1 MMRFQHIEYLWLLWA
16 VVLLSAVYFAAQ
28 ISRKHK
34 IRKIGDEALVL
45 KLMPGYSAA
54 LNNIRFILVLLAL
67 VSGIIGLANLQ
78 SGARSEKI
86 ERKGIDVMIALDVS
100 KSMLAKD
107 AAPDRLEKSKRFIYK
122 LLEKISNNRVG
133 LILFAG
139 KAYTSVPLTIDLSAF
154 KMNLETATPDAVPTQ
169 GTVLAE
175 AVNMARAAFNTKDTK
190 YKSILLISDG
200 EDHDEDALDAVKQA
214 VQEGIMIHTVGV
226 GSAEGSPI
234 FDPETGSNKTDQ
246 EGQEVISKL
255 NEKELQDIAS
265 AGQGNY
271 LLLNNIESAAEQM
284 ARHIN
289 SAEQRSFGDSMFT
302 DYDSYFQFFL
312 GASLLFLIIEFFI
325 PQRKKMIWAQG

>member
-1 MMRFQHIEYLWLLWA
+1 MRFQHIEYLWLLWA